1 VTRARAALCVALCLA
16 LPLSACSNGPRLGE
30 TSESL
35 AVTALHELP
44 PPTGTVG
51 NRGVEL
57 YRIAPLDKI
66 SIVVAGVTE
75 LSGTFRTD
83 TRGHFVFPYLGDI
96 DASHHTPAE
105 LSAAMEKKL
114 AVYVRDPRVAV
125 NIEDAT
131 SLSFTVD
138 GQVGQPG
145 TYPITANMTLM
156 RAVAAA
162 RGNGEFAR
170 LDDVVIFRQV
180 EGKAMAGLYDLG
192 QIRRG
197 VYPDPPIYAG
207 DIIQVGDAKGR
218 RQFQQFLQTVPLL
231 ATPIILLIENL

>member
-1 VTRARAALCVALCLA
+1 MKRAVSLCLA
-16 LPLSACSNGPRLGE
+16 LSLALPLAACGNGPRIGE
-30 TSESL
+30 KPGPL

-66 SIVVAGVTE
+66 SIVVAGVAE

-96 DASHHTPAE
+96 DASHHTPGE
-105 LSAAMEKKL
+105 LAGAMEKRL

-145 TYPITANMTLM
+145 SYSITANMTLM

-192 QIRRG
+192 SIRRG

-207 DIIQVGDAKGR
+207 DIIEVGDAKGR
-218 RQFQQFLQTVPLL
+218 RQFQQFLQAVPLL
-231 ATPIILLIENL
+231 TTPLILLIDAL